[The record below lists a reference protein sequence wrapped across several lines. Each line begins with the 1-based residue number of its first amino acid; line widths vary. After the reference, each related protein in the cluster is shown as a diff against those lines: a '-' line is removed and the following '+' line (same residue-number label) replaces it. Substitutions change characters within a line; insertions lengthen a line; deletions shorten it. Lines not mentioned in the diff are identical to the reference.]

1 MNFVADESVDR
12 DIVIAMR
19 ACGHRVA
26 YVVEMIPGITD
37 EAVLDLANELQAV
50 LITSDKDFGEIVFR
64 QRRVTAGVV
73 LVRLMALPQETKARL
88 VASELNK
95 HLEEL
100 KGAFSVITR
109 SRLRIRKMR
118 S

>member
-26 YVVEMIPGITD
+26 YVAEMIPGITD

-88 VASELNK
+88 VAS
-95 HLEEL
+95 
-100 KGAFSVITR
+100 
-109 SRLRIRKMR
+109 
-118 S
+118 